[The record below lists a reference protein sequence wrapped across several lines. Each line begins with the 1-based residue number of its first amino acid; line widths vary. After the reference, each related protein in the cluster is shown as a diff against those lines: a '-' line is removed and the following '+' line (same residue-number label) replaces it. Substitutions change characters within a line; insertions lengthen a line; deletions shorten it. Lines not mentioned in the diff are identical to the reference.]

1 MAVDHLLVND
11 AGDKLIIKSNK
22 LVTVDDPDD
31 CECCDA
37 AAECPSDCSACD
49 DPIVATVT
57 GVDGGAQQCGFGTKD
72 CSNVNQTYS
81 MPKSGCT
88 WTGAGTTDTDYT
100 GTITCNGTIDQWE
113 FEITCVIGTPSLFRV
128 AASACPP
135 ASGWT
140 RVGGNCTNGAV
151 TMS

>member
-22 LVTVDDPDD
+22 LVTVDDPDA
-31 CECCDA
+31 CECCG

-57 GVDGGAQQCGFGTKD
+57 GTDGGDQQCGFGTKD
-72 CSNVNQTYS
+72 CSNANQVYS
-81 MPKSGCT
+81 MTRSGCT
-88 WTGAGTTDTDYT
+88 WSGVGATDTDYT
-100 GTITCNGTIDQWE
+100 GELSCNGTTDEWE
-113 FEITCVIGTPSLFRV
+113 FSVVCVIATPLAFT
-128 AASACPP
+128 ATASACPP

-140 RVGGNCTNGAV
+140 LVGGNCTNGAV